1 MSKYFHVWQREVILL
16 AGLVE
21 VSVVDGDLS
30 LAIYLFDWNEIG
42 QPGSVL

>member
-1 MSKYFHVWQREVILL
+1 MSKYIHVRQREVILW

-21 VSVVDGDLS
+21 VSVVDADLS
-30 LAIYLFDWNEIG
+30 LAIFIFDWNEIG